1 MSGGIKVHENWR
13 KRYDKELVQPFGGLD
28 VLPFV
33 RINRL
38 NWIGHVNRRNSKRKD
53 KYLTIIPR
61 EVD

>member
-1 MSGGIKVHENWR
+1 MNIG
-13 KRYDKELVQPFGGLD
+13 KRYDKELVQLFGGLD

-38 NWIGHVNRRNSKRKD
+38 NWIGHVNRRDSKRKD
-53 KYLTIIPR
+53 KYLTIILR